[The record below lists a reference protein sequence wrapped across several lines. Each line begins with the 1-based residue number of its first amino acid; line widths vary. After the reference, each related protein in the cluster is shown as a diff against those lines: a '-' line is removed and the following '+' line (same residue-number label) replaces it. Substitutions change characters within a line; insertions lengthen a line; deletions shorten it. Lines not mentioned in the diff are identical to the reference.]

1 MKDGRWVTIA
11 DSQFSHEKQGLD
23 AVKQALPDAPP
34 FRAWANF
41 EFRDNR
47 GRWHE
52 VDLLVLARDTLY
64 LIELKYYSGILRG
77 NDHVWQRANNRAED
91 SPLLLARRKAQ
102 YFASLLRDA
111 MYQTGGAEA
120 RSRVPYVQEL
130 VFLHHPNFVC
140 DLPPSSAINLY
151 GLDGHQQI
159 TGLPGISTRL
169 LAPAKHDPVTEH
181 NSQLIAGLMKK
192 IGLAP
197 RRQREVGS
205 WIIDEQPLADGDG
218 WQDWP
223 AFHHASSAP
232 ARIRF
237 YTLGPDTPSAEQHAK
252 TQAVTHEFQLLNRL
266 RRDGLQTPTDLVNDP
281 ELGIGLV
288 FPQPTGDTALDLW
301 LADHKDDLTLED
313 QLDLIDGIAEVLH
326 YAHRNRVVH
335 RSLNPRS
342 ITIRERG
349 TKPEPQVTDWD
360 SAGVLPANPDTAVSR
375 LSSGSLTLMAAAP
388 SEAARLFATP
398 EGQRP
403 NDPARIDVFGLGAL
417 AFFILTGGKPPATER
432 GELLDRLRR
441 DRGLDLAAEL
451 PQIRTSLRQLVLD
464 ATQPSPAERIA
475 DVAEFLDRLA
485 EVHDDVLGKATDTDP
500 LEAGPGAELAGGRFT
515 YQRRLGAGST
525 AVGILVADHQVG
537 DAQRVLKVAKNAEAA
552 ERLHAE
558 AQILG
563 RLQNDER
570 IVTLHGVE
578 DVGGRTALLLQYVGR
593 STLAEELN
601 AKGRLSLD
609 VLQRWGT
616 DLLTALVALER
627 DGVTHRDIK
636 PSNLGVYQPNPR
648 VDSHLMMFDFSM
660 AGVDA
665 ANIEAGTP
673 PYLDPFLGTG
683 TRRHY
688 DTAAERYGAAVVL
701 YEMATGTTPHYGPD
715 RNANP
720 ATVDDDVTLTPAGF
734 EPAVAHNLVGFFAA
748 ALSRDT
754 ANRHDTAEDMLHA
767 WTRVFTALDTAATE
781 TTPEASDTAADA
793 AEATTG
799 LAAAGLS
806 PRAVSALET
815 AQVATVGELLAL
827 DATRLNRLVAREAK
841 DTRKEITARY
851 RAWVKRLGKQHRK
864 AEAGELLSLDDAV
877 ALLMSAVSTQRAS
890 TRRDAAELILGLAPG
905 LDAFASS
912 TELAETLG
920 KATQRGPQLLKELQ
934 EDWAQNSQTRELLD
948 AIITTAKQVID
959 DFGGVAAVATLT
971 AEIRSRLPEPS
982 TTSAGSSAQQRA
994 ERAAG
999 GLLRVA
1005 LDRLAE
1011 HEMLE
1016 GQKQLVRRR
1025 HGRRLAL
1032 LATDELLLNAAESAT
1047 KRADELV
1054 SADPE
1059 AVIAAPTAARELRA
1073 AFTAGYRAVSDADT
1087 PVALPADLR
1096 LVRLAAAVAKH
1107 AGVSGRG
1114 ELHNMDISATTA
1126 VTVALRGLA
1135 QNEALSPSQI
1145 RSRVT
1150 ARFPQLD
1157 KVPTRPQLDALL
1169 ERTGLQLTW
1178 DEATQAY
1185 RFPDPE
1191 PASATSMHTHQP
1203 TAVPHPATATAGPVP
1218 AQRTNLIATLRR
1230 SLDECGFVAVGVP
1243 IPPDRPGEHE
1253 RVARELADGYD
1264 GQLIDVT
1271 TALIT
1276 AMRELSAQQGVSWDL
1291 VRSADAAEAG
1301 SRDARGLR
1309 AVIDRVV
1316 PQLSTQLHQAVF
1328 DREPSGKPLILTE
1341 VSPLARYGHLDVL
1354 AKLSDLAAP
1363 RRRPVWVI
1371 LPQLRGQT
1379 GALVDRKPIQLG
1391 SPSGQFVMWVP
1402 APDLA
1407 AAGSSVLAPP
1417 DRPAGL

>member
-23 AVKQALPDAPP
+23 AVKQILPDAPP

-77 NDHVWQRANNRAED
+77 NDHVWMRDGHRAED

-102 YFASLLRDA
+102 YFASLLKDA
-111 MYQTGGAEA
+111 MYQLGGAEA

-130 VFLHHPNFVC
+130 VFLHHPHFIC
-140 DLPPSSAINLY
+140 DLPESSRINLY
-151 GLDGHQQI
+151 GLDKHD
-159 TGLPGISTRL
+159 TGLPGISERL
-169 LAPAKHDPVTEH
+169 LAPARHEPVTEK
-181 NSQLIAGLMKK
+181 NSLLIAGLMKK

-237 YTLGPDTPSAEQHAK
+237 YTLGPDTPSAEQHAR

-288 FPQPTGDTALDLW
+288 FPQPKGDTPLDLW
-301 LADHKDDLTLED
+301 LADHNKDLTLED
-313 QLDLIDGIAEVLH
+313 QLDLIDDIAEVLH

-342 ITIRERG
+342 IAIQERG
-349 TKPEPQVTDWD
+349 TKAEPQVTDWD

-388 SEAARLFATP
+388 SDTAKLFAAP

-451 PQIRTSLRQLVLD
+451 PQIRTSLRQLILD

-485 EVHDDVLGKATDTDP
+485 YVRDDVLGKATDTDP

-525 AVGILVADHQVG
+525 AVGILVTDHQVG
-537 DAQRVLKVAKNAEAA
+537 DAQRVLKVAKDGEAA

-563 RLQNDER
+563 RLQSDER

-609 VLQRWGT
+609 VLQRWGA

-627 DGVTHRDIK
+627 AGVTHRDIK
-636 PSNLGVYQPNPR
+636 PSNLGVYQPNTR
-648 VDSHLMMFDFSM
+648 MDSHLMMFDFSM

-665 ANIEAGTP
+665 TNVEAGTP

-683 TRRHY
+683 TRRQY

-720 ATVDDDVTLTPAGF
+720 ATVDDDVTLAPADF
-734 EPAVAHNLVGFFAA
+734 EPTVAHNLAQFFAA
-748 ALSRDT
+748 ALSRD
-754 ANRHDTAEDMLHA
+754 AAQRPDTAEDMLHA
-767 WTRVFTALDTAATE
+767 WAQVFTAVDTAAKK
-781 TTPEASDTAADA
+781 TTPQASNTA
-793 AEATTG
+793 AEAAEASTG

-827 DATRLNRLVAREAK
+827 DSTRLNRLVAREAK
-841 DTRKEITARY
+841 DTRKEITTRY
-851 RAWVKRLGKQHRK
+851 RAWVKRIGKQQRQTTT
-864 AEAGELLSLDDAV
+864 GELLGLDDAV
-877 ALLMSAVSTQRAS
+877 ALLMSAVSSQRTS
-890 TRRDAAELILGLAPG
+890 TRRDAAELLLGLTPG

-920 KATQRGPQLLKELQ
+920 KAPQRGPQLLKELQ
-934 EDWAQNSQTRELLD
+934 EDWAQNSTARELLD
-948 AIITTAKQVID
+948 AIADATKQVID
-959 DFGGVAAVATLT
+959 DFGGVAAIATLT
-971 AEIRSRLPEPS
+971 AEIRARLPEPS
-982 TTSAGSSAQQRA
+982 TTSAGSTAQLRA

-1011 HEMLE
+1011 HETLE
-1016 GQKQLVRRR
+1016 GTKQLVRRR

-1032 LATDELLLNAAESAT
+1032 LSTDELLLNAAESAA

-1054 SADPE
+1054 GTEPE
-1059 AVIAAPTAARELRA
+1059 AVIPPATAARALRA
-1073 AFTAGYRAVSDADT
+1073 AFTSGYRAVSDADA
-1087 PVALPADLR
+1087 PVVLPADLR

-1114 ELHNMDISATTA
+1114 ELHNLEMSPTAA

-1135 QNEALSPSQI
+1135 QTEALSPSQI

-1185 RFPDPE
+1185 RFADPQ
-1191 PASATSMHTHQP
+1191 PASATSMHTRHP
-1203 TAVPHPATATAGPVP
+1203 TAVPHPTVGGTEPVS
-1218 AQRTNLIATLRR
+1218 AQHAKLVAALRR
-1230 SLDECGFVAVGVP
+1230 SVDECGFVAVGVP

-1253 RVARELADGYD
+1253 RAARELADRYD

-1276 AMRELSAQQGVSWDL
+1276 AMRELAAAQGVPWDM
-1291 VRSADAAEAG
+1291 VRSADAADA
-1301 SRDARGLR
+1301 SPLNARGLR

-1316 PQLSTQLHQAVF
+1316 PALSMQLHQAVF
-1328 DREPSGKPLILTE
+1328 DGERNTKPVILTE
-1341 VSPLARYGHLDVL
+1341 VSPLARYGHLDML

-1391 SPSGQFVMWVP
+1391 SPSGQFAMWVP
-1402 APDLA
+1402 APDLVA
-1407 AAGSSVLAPP
+1407 IDDGS
-1417 DRPAGL
+1417 